1 MNSSYLISLLLGAS
15 LLSPLTAQAAP
26 AADPSLPR
34 DVPARH
40 WAAGSV
46 HRLSQEKIMGRDPD
60 GRFRGDLPV
69 TRYELAVTL
78 DRFVRYIEAAHKP
91 LHAEAL
97 TPVPKVVAQAPLAVQ
112 QALQH
117 LTSNGF
123 LNPNSPIVTRSGK
136 GNVTAAEFS
145 DALAAVTIRLSDR
158 AEPLKK

>member
-1 MNSSYLISLLLGAS
+1 MNSPYLVLVLLGAS
-15 LLSPLTAQAAP
+15 LLSPLSVLAAP
-26 AADPSLPR
+26 PAGPSLPR

-91 LHAEAL
+91 LHAEVLSPA
-97 TPVPKVVAQAPLAVQ
+97 KAAAQAPLAAQ

-123 LNPNSPIVTRSGK
+123 LDPNSSLVTRSGK

-158 AEPLKK
+158 AEPVKK

>member
-1 MNSSYLISLLLGAS
+1 
-15 LLSPLTAQAAP
+15 
-26 AADPSLPR
+26 
-34 DVPARH
+34 
-40 WAAGSV
+40 
-46 HRLSQEKIMGRDPD
+46 MGRDPD

-91 LHAEAL
+91 LHAEVLSPA
-97 TPVPKVVAQAPLAVQ
+97 KVAAQAPLAAQ

-117 LTSNGF
+117 LTSHGF
-123 LNPNSPIVTRSGK
+123 LDPNSSLVTRSGK

>member
-1 MNSSYLISLLLGAS
+1 MKSPYLVSVLLGAS
-15 LLSPLTAQAAP
+15 LLSPLTVLAAP

-46 HRLSQEKIMGRDPD
+46 HRLSQQKIMGRDPD

-78 DRFVRYIEAAHKP
+78 DRFVRYLEAAHKP
-91 LHAEAL
+91 LHAEVIA
-97 TPVPKVVAQAPLAVQ
+97 PAPKVAAQAPQAVR
-112 QALQH
+112 QAIQH

-123 LNPNSPIVTRSGK
+123 LSSNSPIIIRSGK

-158 AEPLKK
+158 AEPVRK